1 MKINY
6 LVGNVSK
13 TIWKYIWLDR
23 KYLLYRRT
31 SKKYDEN
38 SSVRY
43 ILETDINYPKELG
56 LSHNELLYLK
66 KWKLIKKSH

>member
-1 MKINY
+1 MN
-6 LVGNVSK
+6 
-13 TIWKYIWLDR
+13 R

-43 ILETDINYPKELG
+43 ILETDINYSKE
-56 LSHNELLYLK
+56 
-66 KWKLIKKSH
+66 

>member
-1 MKINY
+1 M
-6 LVGNVSK
+6 
-13 TIWKYIWLDR
+13 DR

-56 LSHNELLYLK
+56 LSHNELPYLK
-66 KWKLIKKSH
+66 K